1 MPLKNIRNSPVYF
14 PDGEGLYQEL
24 TLFLDIEDSNKQMI
38 DVNFSDIL
46 QSYEIKFDIKH
57 SNSLTSEELWLILS
71 GVCTEVQI
79 LQNNW
84 RRLHGLPMKR
94 RMRCKKK

>member
-1 MPLKNIRNSPVYF
+1 MPLKNIQNSTVYF
-14 PDGEGLYQEL
+14 SDGEGLYQEL
-24 TLFLDIEDSNKQMI
+24 ALSSNIEESDKQRI

-57 SNSLTSEELWLILS
+57 SNNLTSEELWLILS